1 MFSVDVVNK
10 RVHEREDLE
19 PLCVLARRQAGNLA
33 VLLSTDDGGDVVRE
47 VQAADEVGLVGS
59 QVVLVVVDVV
69 VVLPDLRRRSHLA
82 IVALEV
88 RCAVVMFGQE
98 LQKLIC
104 SIVQR
109 IGEWGV
115 RRHEACGFNIQD
127 RKSSRDQK
135 EQRCCG

>member
-1 MFSVDVVNK
+1 MKKVNK
-10 RVHEREDLE
+10 RFGSEKKDFIDFNFSVRIG
-19 PLCVLARRQAGNLA
+19 CSWNITIT
-33 VLLSTDDGGDVVRE
+33 LLTFPKS
-47 VQAADEVGLVGS
+47 S
-59 QVVLVVVDVV
+59 I
-69 VVLPDLRRRSHLA
+69 LR
-82 IVALEV
+82 
-88 RCAVVMFGQE
+88 AVVMFGQE

-135 EQRCCG
+135 EQLKKRKWIHF